1 MVGWDQQGAAVPA
14 GRRGQKGISLVFLF
28 FFFLPSLCPAQ
39 DCASQ
44 NLFFPLGQGFTWD
57 YRITAVDEDGR
68 KTFTSRVACTMGDFG
83 SSTSAGTLFEAFSGL
98 PLGMSCKT
106 AFKLEKGAV
115 YTTEPAWDFSFA
127 AEGFSGH
134 LADPGGL
141 PQLYL
146 PAMDALSVG
155 SSWSRTGGILFAV
168 QAKGVSQSLKGTYQ
182 EQNQGLARVEKAEKV
197 TVPYGEFMAL
207 KVQATW
213 NVQMAG
219 VSAAIPSVLWFV
231 PGVGLVKEMTLDG
244 TYLKEL
250 TGYQVRPCCGFVA
263 LSAEGGARVDGK
275 PAAPGMGISGTS
287 RVSVPQ
293 GGRLDL
299 ATADGNHVRLE
310 GGTEVELQVV
320 CEKTTPDPPKD
331 IITIVKGK
339 ALMIIGQTFSGKK
352 IYEVRTPTAVVG
364 VRGTEF
370 SVEVT
375 EASGRARTVV
385 EVLRGEV
392 WVRKN
397 SDGSEVVLA
406 AGSRAAFD

>member
-1 MVGWDQQGAAVPA
+1 MPA
-14 GRRGQKGISLVFLF
+14 GGRRQKGISLVFLF

-44 NLFFPLGQGFTWD
+44 NLFFPLGQDFTWN

-83 SSTSAGTLFEAFSGL
+83 ASTSAGTLFETFSGL
-98 PLGMSCKT
+98 PIGMSCKT

-115 YTTEPAWDFSFA
+115 YTTEPAWNFSIPG
-127 AEGFSGH
+127 EGLSGR
-134 LADPGGL
+134 LADPSGV

-155 SSWSRTGGILFAV
+155 ANWSRTGGILYTV
-168 QAKGVSQSLKGTYQ
+168 QVKGVSQSLQGRYQ
-182 EQNQGLARVEKAEKV
+182 EQDKGLARVEKTEKV
-197 TVPYGEFMAL
+197 TVPNGEFMAL
-207 KVQATW
+207 KVRATW
-213 NVQMAG
+213 NVQMEGA
-219 VSAAIPSVLWFV
+219 SAVVPSVLWFV

-263 LSAEGGARVDGK
+263 ISADGGAQVDGK

-331 IITIVKGK
+331 IIDIIKGK
-339 ALMIIGQTFSGKK
+339 VLMIIGKTFSGKK

-385 EVLRGEV
+385 EVQRGEV
-392 WVRKN
+392 WVRKK
-397 SDGSEVVLA
+397 SDGREVVLA
-406 AGSRAAFD
+406 AGSRKAFD

>member
-1 MVGWDQQGAAVPA
+1 
-14 GRRGQKGISLVFLF
+14 
-28 FFFLPSLCPAQ
+28 
-39 DCASQ
+39 
-44 NLFFPLGQGFTWD
+44 
-57 YRITAVDEDGR
+57 
-68 KTFTSRVACTMGDFG
+68 MGDFG
-83 SSTSAGTLFEAFSGL
+83 ASTSAGTLFEALSGL
-98 PLGMSCKT
+98 PLRVSCTT

-115 YTTEPAWDFSFA
+115 YTTEPAWNFSA
-127 AEGFSGH
+127 PGEGFSGRMED
-134 LADPGGL
+134 LGGV

-155 SSWSRTGGILFAV
+155 TSWGRTGGILYTV
-168 QAKGVSQSLKGTYQ
+168 QAKGVSQSLKGRYQ

-197 TVPYGEFMAL
+197 TVPYGEFIAL

-219 VSAAIPSVLWFV
+219 VSAAVPSVLWFV

-263 LSAEGGARVDGK
+263 ISASGGAQVDGK

-287 RVSVPQ
+287 LVSVPQ

-299 ATADGNHVRLE
+299 ATADGNHVRIE
-310 GGTEVELQVV
+310 GGTKVKLQVV
-320 CEKTTPDPPKD
+320 CDKAAPGPQTDIVD
-331 IITIVKGK
+331 IIKGK
-339 ALMIIGQTFSGKK
+339 VFLIIGRIFSTNK
-352 IYEVRTPTAVVG
+352 IFEVRTPSAVVG

-375 EASGRARTVV
+375 EASGRTRTVV

-392 WVRKN
+392 WVRKK
-397 SDGSEVVLA
+397 SDGREVVLA
-406 AGSRAAFD
+406 AGSREAFD